1 MVIKGVL
8 SLLLIFNISNVLAEN
23 TIIAVVNNIPIS
35 LKFIK
40 DKALNDN
47 SNKKIIDL
55 INIQID
61 TILQLEKIEELNI
74 KATKNDIN
82 LTITD
87 IAKSN
92 NISLEELQ
100 SYPEFLALEKK
111 VSEKISILRLQT
123 IVTKNVKTSEDEI
136 LDACDFGDKNLK
148 QIRIVQIIISDMGGN
163 DLSISK
169 KNDSIKSF
177 LIKLTNHI
185 KKGASFESLA
195 RLHSQHPSYANGG
208 LTSWISVDSPTL
220 EMLSLLKKNEISDIY
235 LTDFG
240 YAIAKKIDQQF
251 INSNFNK
258 CKEKLIYHNAEK
270 FYYNWV
276 KSLRENAYIKIYH
289 EKL

>member
-1 MVIKGVL
+1 MKGFL
-8 SLLLIFNISNVLAEN
+8 FLFLICNITAVLAEN

-35 LKFIK
+35 LKFIE

-61 TILQLEKIEELNI
+61 TILQLEKVEELNI
-74 KATKNDIN
+74 KTTKNDID
-82 LTITD
+82 LTIID

-100 SYPEFLALEKK
+100 SYPEFLSLEKE
-111 VSEKISILRLQT
+111 VSKKISILRLQT
-123 IVTKNVKTSEDEI
+123 LVTKNVKTSEDEI
-136 LDACDFGDKNLK
+136 LNACDIGEKNLK
-148 QIRIVQIIISDMGGN
+148 QIRIAQIIISNMGGKDQLVSEKN
-163 DLSISK
+163 DL
-169 KNDSIKSF
+169 IKSF

-185 KKGASFESLA
+185 KKGASFDSLA
-195 RLHSQHPSYANGG
+195 KLHSQHPSYINGG
-208 LTSWISVDSPTL
+208 ITNWISVDSPTL
-220 EMLSLLKKNEISDIY
+220 KVLSSLKKNEISDIY

-276 KSLRENAYIKIYH
+276 KNLREDAYIKIYH

>member
-148 QIRIVQIIISDMGGN
+148 QIRIAQI
-163 DLSISK
+163 
-169 KNDSIKSF
+169 
-177 LIKLTNHI
+177 
-185 KKGASFESLA
+185 
-195 RLHSQHPSYANGG
+195 
-208 LTSWISVDSPTL
+208 
-220 EMLSLLKKNEISDIY
+220 
-235 LTDFG
+235 
-240 YAIAKKIDQQF
+240 
-251 INSNFNK
+251 
-258 CKEKLIYHNAEK
+258 
-270 FYYNWV
+270 
-276 KSLRENAYIKIYH
+276 
-289 EKL
+289 